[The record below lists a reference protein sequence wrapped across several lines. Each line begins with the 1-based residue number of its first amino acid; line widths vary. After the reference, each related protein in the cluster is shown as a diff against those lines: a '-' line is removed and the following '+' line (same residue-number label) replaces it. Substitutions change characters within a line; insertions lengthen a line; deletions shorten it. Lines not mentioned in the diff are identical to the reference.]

1 MALPET
7 LSLDS
12 GQGSALTIRWGSAP
26 DPAKGHSPFEP
37 EFRCRLLRALTL
49 YRRLS
54 LLSAGSNVGNAAANG
69 CTYPLSASLTSPYT
83 VGSHSAFRNV
93 RANCVCPLGY
103 SAFAHRPISVR
114 HAEVT
119 ADFNKVSELASVRA
133 NCARP
138 LGAGRG
144 DRTRTCGI
152 LVPNQALYQTE
163 LRLGLLFSDLLA

>member
-54 LLSAGSNVGNAAANG
+54 LLSAGSD
-69 CTYPLSASLTSPYT
+69 Y
-83 VGSHSAFRNV
+83 
-93 RANCVCPLGY
+93 
-103 SAFAHRPISVR
+103 VR

-133 NCARP
+133 NCVCSLGYSAFARRP
-138 LGAGRG
+138 ISVKHAEVAADSNKVSELVSVRVNWRRGHRAWSRRQDSNLRHLGPKPS
-144 DRTRTCGI
+144 T
-152 LVPNQALYQTE
+152 LPN
-163 LRLGLLFSDLLA
+163 